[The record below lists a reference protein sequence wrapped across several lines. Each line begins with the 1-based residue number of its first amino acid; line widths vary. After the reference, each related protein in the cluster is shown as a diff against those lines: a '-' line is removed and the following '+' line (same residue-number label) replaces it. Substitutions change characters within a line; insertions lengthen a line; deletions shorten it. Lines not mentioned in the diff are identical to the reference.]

1 MRHGSHRRQRAGVS
15 IRSWGDTSRIVER
28 WEGLFLVRRLPR
40 LNQDV
45 LMQAP
50 TAMRLWAK
58 RDPFQPL
65 PCHLVDTGFVALE
78 LLNTT
83 AFGMVRGASPK
94 SPAVRRM
101 RWTAGSEYLVASAR
115 LGKCWRNFQPGV
127 LMRSLRHL
135 LHRGFG

>member
-1 MRHGSHRRQRAGVS
+1 SRRLTTHTLFPYPTLFRSAANEQGFS

-65 PCHLVDTGFVALE
+65 PCHLVDTGDRKSTR
-78 LLNTT
+78 LNSSH
-83 AFGMVRGASPK
+83 VK
-94 SPAVRRM
+94 SSYA
-101 RWTAGSEYLVASAR
+101 
-115 LGKCWRNFQPGV
+115 
-127 LMRSLRHL
+127 
-135 LHRGFG
+135 